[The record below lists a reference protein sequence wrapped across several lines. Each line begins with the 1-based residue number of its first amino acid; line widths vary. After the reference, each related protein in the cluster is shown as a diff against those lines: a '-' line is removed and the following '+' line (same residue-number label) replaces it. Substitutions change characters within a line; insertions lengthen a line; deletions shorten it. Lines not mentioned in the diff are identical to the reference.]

1 MSIHR
6 QLRRK
11 LTNAITSQNWG
22 DFKEIEKQLFK
33 VLENQ
38 KTLFY

>member
-22 DFKEIEKQLFK
+22 DFKEIESI
-33 VLENQ
+33 
-38 KTLFY
+38 